1 VRGAY
6 NMAVPAQLGIEGDG
20 RQQYEQGNV
29 SRAVVQAIR
38 EWRGTMFQAYGLYGH
53 IQANRLRSAF
63 LLAGFVALLH
73 ALLFSLLLIWSAL
86 LGGTLEEIVAGAV
99 QQFGGSWPIAMAAAL
114 AWFAIAY
121 LVHKSLIAR
130 ATGARGVSRSEA
142 PALYNALENLCISRG
157 LPMPALQIIDTP
169 ALNAYASGL
178 REGQYVVAVT
188 RGLVDSLQ
196 TDELE
201 AVLAHELTHIRN
213 RDTQLMVIAVV
224 FAGIFAFF
232 GDLVVRGW
240 DFPYGWAPRS
250 KSQGP
255 WGPSPTYDSDRASGG
270 SGERRSSG
278 GGGALVA
285 ILIAIAII
293 LISWGLSTLI
303 RLALSRSREYL
314 ADAGSAELTKNPD
327 ALIRA
332 LRKIERQ
339 ASFDVP
345 SRMEAFFI
353 ENPVAERVTGLF
365 STHPSIDDRV
375 AALRRFAG
383 ARDAEPVPQP

>member
-1 VRGAY
+1 
-6 NMAVPAQLGIEGDG
+6 
-20 RQQYEQGNV
+20 
-29 SRAVVQAIR
+29 
-38 EWRGTMFQAYGLYGH
+38 MFRAYGLYGH
-53 IQANRLRSAF
+53 IQANRLRSAL

-73 ALLFSLLLIWSAL
+73 ALLFSVLLIWSAF
-86 LGGTLEEIVAGAV
+86 LGGTLDEIVAGAV
-99 QQFGGSWPIAMAAAL
+99 RQFARSWPFAMVASL

-121 LVHKSLIAR
+121 LVHQGLISR
-130 ATGARGVSRSEA
+130 ATGARGVARTEA
-142 PALYNALENLCISRG
+142 PRLYNVLENLCISRG

-178 REGQYVVAVT
+178 REGSYVVAVT
-188 RGLVDSLQ
+188 RGLLDTLSD
-196 TDELE
+196 DELE

-232 GDLVVRGW
+232 GDMVIRGW

-250 KSQGP
+250 KSEGP
-255 WGPSPTYDSDRASGG
+255 WGSNTSSGSSYNSSDSGSDSGD
-270 SGERRSSG
+270 RRSSG
-278 GGGALVA
+278 GGGA
-285 ILIAIAII
+285 IIAIVIAVAII

-332 LRKIERQ
+332 LRKIEKQ
-339 ASFDVP
+339 AAFDVP

-353 ENPVAERVTGLF
+353 ENPVADRVSGLF
-365 STHPSIDDRV
+365 STHPSVDARV
-375 AALRRFAG
+375 AALQRYAG
-383 ARDAEPVPQP
+383 AV

>member
-1 VRGAY
+1 
-6 NMAVPAQLGIEGDG
+6 
-20 RQQYEQGNV
+20 
-29 SRAVVQAIR
+29 
-38 EWRGTMFQAYGLYGH
+38 MFRAYGLYGH
-53 IQANRLRSAF
+53 IQANMLRSAL

-73 ALLFSLLLIWSAL
+73 ALLFSVLLIWSAF
-86 LGGTLEEIVAGAV
+86 LGGTLDEIVAGAV
-99 QQFGGSWPIAMAAAL
+99 RQFARSWPFAVVASL
-114 AWFAIAY
+114 VWFAIAY
-121 LVHKSLIAR
+121 LVHQGLISR
-130 ATGARGVSRSEA
+130 ATGARGVARTEA
-142 PALYNALENLCISRG
+142 PRLYNVLENLCISRG

-178 REGQYVVAVT
+178 REGSYVVAVT
-188 RGLVDSLQ
+188 RGLLDTLSD
-196 TDELE
+196 DELE

-232 GDLVVRGW
+232 GDMVIRGW

-250 KSQGP
+250 KSEGP
-255 WGPSPTYDSDRASGG
+255 WGTNTSSGSSYNSSDSGSDSGD
-270 SGERRSSG
+270 RRSSG
-278 GGGALVA
+278 GGGA
-285 ILIAIAII
+285 IIAIVIAVAII

-332 LRKIERQ
+332 LRKIETQ
-339 ASFDVP
+339 AAFDVP

-353 ENPVAERVTGLF
+353 ENPVADRVSGLF
-365 STHPSIDDRV
+365 STHPSVDARV
-375 AALRRFAG
+375 AALQRYAG
-383 ARDAEPVPQP
+383 AA